1 MRENDLFLVIDMQNV
16 YTKGGKW
23 ECLNTEGAAQNIL
36 NVIESQERRFPLNKT
51 LFTRFI
57 AEESPSGVWKDYN
70 VKYAS
75 VNEDEWSNAMV
86 PEFTEVLKKYPLYT
100 KGVYSSISIPEVK
113 EACHKA
119 RRVVVSGV
127 VAECC
132 VLSTVLALM
141 DEGIYVIYL
150 TDAVSGLDR
159 PKELATE
166 LIFSGLSPLHVSM
179 MTTGEYLEEK

>member
-1 MRENDLFLVIDMQNV
+1 MRKDDLFLVIDMQNV

-36 NVIESQERRFPLNKT
+36 NIIQVQEKDFPTNKT

-57 AEESPSGVWKDYN
+57 ASETSNGVWADYN
-70 VKYAS
+70 VKYAG
-75 VNEDEWSNAMV
+75 VNKDEWSNAMI
-86 PEFTEVLKKYPLYT
+86 PQFADVLKRYPLYT
-100 KGVYSSISIPEVK
+100 KGVYSSIEIPEVK
-113 EACHKA
+113 AECSKA

-141 DEGIYVIYL
+141 DLGVYVVYL
-150 TDAVSGLDR
+150 KDAVSGLDR
-159 PKELATE
+159 PKENATE
-166 LIFSGLSPLHVSM
+166 LIFSGLSPLHISM
-179 MTTGEYLEEK
+179 MTTQEYLEEK